1 MRLKVD
7 IIVENNTTA
16 AQAAR
21 KSTTTIHATLPPE
34 PIRLLVS
41 NLRPFVSALLRLLEG
56 HDENGARH
64 CQ

>member
-21 KSTTTIHATLPPE
+21 KSTTTIPPVIFTTGANPVTRMKSATLCK
-34 PIRLLVS
+34 RLAA
-41 NLRPFVSALLRLLEG
+41 FT
-56 HDENGARH
+56 
-64 CQ
+64 

>member
-21 KSTTTIHATLPPE
+21 KSTTTIPVIFTTGANPVTRMKSAT
-34 PIRLLVS
+34 ICKR
-41 NLRPFVSALLRLLEG
+41 FATFI
-56 HDENGARH
+56 
-64 CQ
+64 